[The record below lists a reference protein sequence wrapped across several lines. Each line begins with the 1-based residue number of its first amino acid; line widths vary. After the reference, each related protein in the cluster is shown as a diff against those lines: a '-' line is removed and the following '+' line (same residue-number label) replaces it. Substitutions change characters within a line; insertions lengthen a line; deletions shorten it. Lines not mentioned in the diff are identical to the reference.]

1 MDSVFFQIRKQT
13 VDFCSTHSR
22 ALIAGYLCICCVIGL
37 ICKCLVAVL
46 QPLTSDTVVPGL
58 MAMEIWNHG
67 NPLLNDFVLPAPDP
81 NILEDICFF
90 FVPQVL
96 SDFSPLVLKLTG
108 YVQFL
113 AIILV
118 FSLILYS
125 VLKNKTAV
133 LLFIA
138 LMASCCPS
146 TQIWHLYY
154 YASKYLLPVFHNST
168 VIFLGILMYLTFV
181 KKWDTFPRIIIP
193 ICILIIVT
201 ISDSLLVIWFVVPL
215 AVMYVL
221 FWNTDY
227 QPRLIFVAS
236 AGIASILAHFIKYFN
251 PMLFEYGDFTFKLF
265 SRTETDFSNFF
276 TILQSYLIPDLFY
289 PGQIPRT
296 ILIVVIM
303 AVLVVLTFYI
313 KRTAL
318 PETDKRL
325 VIFSLLSIVCTMG
338 IIIVFSEM
346 DAWAYISQIPVLA
359 YLAAIIVIFHSHSR
373 ITWAQYLLILLV
385 TVNLVMMAGLIAS
398 LNTSPNEEQYKL
410 IDTLSQNGV
419 RFAYAN
425 FWDANVITYLSHDTL
440 TVRSV
445 EYTGILAPFIGGA
458 MNIRWFERHTMDEM
472 PLTLIIKN
480 SDPGDLLPFISKN
493 PPDRFNDL
501 DFYSVVQYDSL
512 NQTAFTDVPKN
523 WRERLGSTNIGMS
536 RILEKITLLTR
547 RPESS

>member
-1 MDSVFFQIRKQT
+1 MAGFYSA
-13 VDFCSTHSR
+13 HSH
-22 ALIAGYLCICCVIGL
+22 ALVAGYLCICCVIGL
-37 ICKCLVAVL
+37 AFKCLIAVL

-58 MAMEIWNHG
+58 MAMEIWNHQ
-67 NPLLNDFVLPAPDP
+67 NLLMSDFVLPAPDP

-90 FVPQVL
+90 FIPQVL
-96 SDFSPLVLKLTG
+96 SGFSPLVLKLTG

-113 AIILV
+113 VIILA

-125 VLKNKTAV
+125 VLKKKTAV

-146 TQIWHLYY
+146 TEIWHQYY

-168 VIFLGILMYLTFV
+168 VIFLGILIYLTFV

-193 ICILIIVT
+193 ICILILVT
-201 ISDSLLVIWFVVPL
+201 ISDSLLLIWFVVPL
-215 AVMYVL
+215 VVMYIL

-227 QPRLIFVAS
+227 QPRLFFVAL
-236 AGIASILAHFIKYFN
+236 AGIASLFAHFIKYFN

-265 SRTETDFSNFF
+265 SRTDTDFSNFF
-276 TILQSYLIPDLFY
+276 TILQSYLVPDLLY
-289 PGQIPRT
+289 PGQIPRS
-296 ILIVVIM
+296 IIIIVIM
-303 AVLVVLTFYI
+303 AAIVVMAFYI
-313 KRTAL
+313 KRTTL
-318 PETDKRL
+318 PEIDKGV

-338 IIIVFSEM
+338 IIIIFSEM

-359 YLAAIIVIFHSHSR
+359 YLAAIIVIFHSHGR
-373 ITWAQYLLILLV
+373 IAWAQYLLILLV
-385 TVNLVMMAGLIAS
+385 TVNLVMMAGPIAS
-398 LNTSPNEEQYKL
+398 LNASPNEEQYKL

-425 FWDANVITYLSHDTL
+425 FWDANVISYLSKDNL
-440 TVRSV
+440 SVRSV
-445 EYTGILAPFIGGA
+445 QYEGILAPFIGGA
-458 MNIRWFERHTMDEM
+458 MNIRWFERHAMAEM
-472 PLTLIIKN
+472 PLTLIIRT
-480 SDPGDLLPFISKN
+480 SDPGDLLSFISKN
-493 PPDRFNDL
+493 QPDRLNDL

-523 WRERLGSTNIGMS
+523 WREKLGSINIALS
-536 RILEKITLLTR
+536 RILEKVTLLTK